1 MLHFINTTPTD
12 WYLKSQAT
20 VETVT
25 YGSEFVSART
35 VTEQIMDLRNMLIYL
50 GVPLCDFVTPC
61 VWVGAGVCWW
71 VWVLVCV
78 GGYGWLCVCV
88 GGCVVVWL
96 WVCQFGCVG
105 MGVSVLV
112 GGWVGV

>member
-25 YGSEFVSART
+25 YGLEFVSART

-50 GVPLCDFVTPC
+50 GVPLRDFVTPC
-61 VWVGAGVCWW
+61 VGGCWC
-71 VWVLVCV
+71 VLVGM
-78 GGYGWLCVCV
+78 GGCVCV
-88 GGCVVVWL
+88 CVYVCVCVVVWL
-96 WVCQFGCVG
+96 CGCGCVSLGVWVWVCQC
-105 MGVSVLV
+105 
-112 GGWVGV
+112 

>member
-61 VWVGAGVCWW
+61 VGGCWC
-71 VWVLVCV
+71 VLVGM
-78 GGYGWLCVCV
+78 GGCVCV
-88 GGCVVVWL
+88 GGWVVVWL
-96 WVCQFGCVG
+96 CGCGCVSLGVWVWVCQC
-105 MGVSVLV
+105 
-112 GGWVGV
+112 

>member
-61 VWVGAGVCWW
+61 VGGCWW
-71 VWVLVCV
+71 VLVGMGGCVCV
-78 GGYGWLCVCV
+78 CVCVCV
-88 GGCVVVWL
+88 GVCGCGWVVVWVCGCGCVSL
-96 WVCQFGCVG
+96 GVWVWVCQC
-105 MGVSVLV
+105 
-112 GGWVGV
+112 